1 MARIIYTGSYTYSLS
16 IGNVI
21 NEEHLSYLLIKTN
34 TGNIGDYSTAEKRV
48 EKNDNI
54 NFSIDNLPSNLRQ
67 QTYILSVKPIWF
79 GDSRTYTEGNYVDL
93 NLDVRQYNNLE
104 VFQIKQ
110 PTTSIDFEVTS
121 FVDLLWDRPNIW
133 KYGTAY
139 VAYIS
144 TPNAYSKEVE
154 VTSDD
159 GNLNIT
165 YNIIS
170 LSESEL
176 YNLHI
181 TTLYNAGSVIDYN
194 ISVVDPQFIVNTYI
208 SKGGK
213 LPLESPNVDLT
224 QSEYYSIHAT
234 YATIENVNG
243 QQYVYADN
251 SGNNITIDIYNGPNG
266 IYGQRSLEILVEDNI
281 QPTFEYTIGNTG
293 DTVSFELE
301 IGKVKLKGISS
312 LEPGTTLTEQE
323 INTAFTTENCR
334 IISVTTDDGITLK
347 GIIHLNGHGGDIAN
361 ITANYEDN
369 TTISNDTGVK
379 TEDIILILN

>member
-1 MARIIYTGSYTYSLS
+1 MERIIYTGSYTYNLS

-21 NEEHLSYLLIKTN
+21 NDGHLSYLLIKTN
-34 TGNIGDYSTAEKRV
+34 TGTIGDYSTTEKRV

-54 NFSIDNLPSNLRQ
+54 NFSIDNLPSNLSQ

-79 GDSRTYTEGNYVDL
+79 GDSKTYTEGNYVDL

-110 PTTSIDFEVTS
+110 PTTNIEHEITSVT
-121 FVDLLWDRPNIW
+121 DLLWDRPNIW

-144 TPNAYSKEVE
+144 TSNAYTKEVE
-154 VTSDD
+154 VTADD

-176 YNLHI
+176 YNLHL
-181 TTLYNAGSVIDYN
+181 TTLYNAGSIVDYN

-213 LPLESPNVDLT
+213 LPLGSPNVDLT

-234 YATIENVNG
+234 YATIENVDG
-243 QQYVYADN
+243 QKYVYADN
-251 SGNNITIDIYNGPNG
+251 SGKNITIDIYNGPNG
-266 IYGQRSLEILVEDNI
+266 IYGQRSIEIVVEDNI

-301 IGKVKLKGISS
+301 IGNVKLKGISS

-334 IISVTTDDGITLK
+334 ILSVTTDDGITLK
-347 GIIHLNGHGGDIAN
+347 GIIHLNGNGGDIAN
-361 ITANYEDN
+361 ITANYEDD

-379 TEDIILILN
+379 TEDIILILS

>member
-1 MARIIYTGSYTYSLS
+1 MERIIYTGSYTYSLS

-34 TGNIGDYSTAEKRV
+34 TGNIGDYSTTEKRV

-79 GDSRTYTEGNYVDL
+79 GDSKTYTEGNYVDL

-110 PTTSIDFEVTS
+110 PTTSIDSEVTS
-121 FVDLLWDRPNIW
+121 VSDLLWDRPNIW

-159 GNLNIT
+159 GNINIT

-176 YNLHI
+176 YNLHL

-194 ISVVDPQFIVNTYI
+194 ISIVDPQFVVNTYI

-224 QSEYYSIHAT
+224 QSEYYSISAT

-243 QQYVYADN
+243 QHYVYADN
-251 SGNNITIDIYNGPNG
+251 SGKNITIDIYNGPNG
-266 IYGQRSLEILVEDNI
+266 IYGQRSLEIVVEDNI

-301 IGKVKLKGISS
+301 IGKVKLKGISL
-312 LEPGTTLTEQE
+312 LEPGTTLSEQE
-323 INTAFTTENCR
+323 INTAFTAENCR
-334 IISVTTDDGITLK
+334 ILSVTTDDGITLK
-347 GIIHLNGHGGDIAN
+347 GIIHLNGNGGDIAN
-361 ITANYEDN
+361 ITANYEDD

-379 TEDIILILN
+379 TEDIILILS